1 MYYNKL
7 MKLIFGLGN
16 PESRYNDTRHNVGF
30 FMLDS
35 LAHHQSTEFKH
46 SVKFKADI
54 AECAIAGEK
63 VLLAKPTTYYN
74 LVGESARAI
83 MDFYKLSPE
92 DILIVHDELALPFNT
107 LRTRQG
113 GSDAGNNG
121 VKSLNQ
127 HLGPETQ
134 RLRIGIWS
142 ELRDK
147 MDDADFVLAKF
158 SAAERA
164 QLASIAEVAA
174 QQIENFITGKLK
186 PHTLRVEV

>member
-1 MYYNKL
+1 
-7 MKLIFGLGN
+7 MKLIIGLGN

-30 FMLDS
+30 FMLDT
-35 LAHHQSTEFKH
+35 LARQQGAEFKH

-54 AECAIAGEK
+54 AECTIVGEK

-121 VKSLNQ
+121 IKSLNQ
-127 HLGPETQ
+127 HLGTETQ
-134 RLRIGIWS
+134 RLRIGVWS

-158 SAAERA
+158 SATERV
-164 QLASIAEVAA
+164 QLVSIASLAT
-174 QQIENFITGKLK
+174 QKIEDFIAGKLE